1 MENVNSKE
9 YWDDRFSN
17 NWGTQNGPRYTYF
30 HGEVLLRH
38 LPEWLIGEISNRKLS
53 ICDWGCAE
61 GDAVNIFTSRFP
73 ESKVCGVDFAES
85 AIKNAKAKFPG
96 CNFSCENWITEKPAG
111 KYDVIYSSHTLEHF
125 RTPFQVIEDNL
136 IKRAEKY
143 VVVLVPFAE
152 DPQKMDPEH
161 FFRFIP
167 EVIPQKI
174 AGWDCVFYKVIN
186 SLKEHDLWKGIQ
198 VLLIFANPKTVSADF
213 TLASMPGEAAWMKM
227 EVQEKQDLCA
237 KLQQDVQVEQT
248 KRNLQNEHAKV
259 ILDQNTRLNNMLNAK
274 NQTPDLQKA
283 LTEAQNKAHEFQK
296 QLELSEGKRKIQEEH
311 SKVILDQNNRI
322 NATFNSQRE
331 NLSAKDAKIAE
342 LQKSL
347 SEARN
352 KAYDLEKQI
361 SLNEGKYQIQAERFR
376 ILQEQQKQ
384 ASAQAENLAG
394 LQKSLAAAQS
404 RILELQKQ
412 VETNEDK
419 QKLREEH
426 SKVILDQNAKL
437 NAMVNSQKESA
448 QAREAKIAEIQ
459 KTAAA
464 AQSRVLELQKQVE
477 TNDDKR
483 KLQEAHTKLILDQNT
498 KLNAMVNSQKE
509 SAQTREAKITEL
521 QKAFTN
527 ASFKINELQHQLSF
541 EKEKHTLYDD
551 RSKQISAS
559 LSVQKEEL
567 AAKDTVIAKLRKELE
582 EKSLAASDSE
592 KKIAEYKN
600 AADKNLAAVSNA
612 DQAIAELRK
621 QLQEKETEVASLNL
635 KVAESQKIL
644 AAKENSV
651 VMANARISD
660 LQKTIAAKDTTIT
673 AANGK
678 ISDLQK
684 TIAAKDTT
692 ITAVNVKLFD
702 LQKSSIEKDAAL
714 TAANGKISD
723 LQKNVAAKD
732 TAITAANTNIEA
744 GKKNLTAKDAEIAT
758 AKKAAASLE
767 KQLADLQKNYAAE
780 QRKVRSLQAENSI
793 LKVSR
798 EELWQIQTTRSYRA
812 VQKINRVRAK
822 VYSALGMEYPRGKQQ
837 VKKEEKKVAASVP
850 PVVKSGPKRLKDLHV
865 GAVMDQFSLSSFKP
879 ECDLFTFRTDDW
891 QAKFAEKKPDF
902 VMVESAWNGNDGAWQ
917 YKIGTYGGSTRDDL
931 FALLNYC
938 KKESIPTV
946 FWNKEDPP
954 HFDKFKEAAARF
966 DYVFTTDENCI
977 PAYQKECGHNR
988 VYALPFAA
996 QPLLHNPVMT
1006 EARSKNICFAGTY
1019 YATRFAERREQMDVL
1034 FKASEKL
1041 GLEIFDRQF
1050 GNTGPGYKDYLF
1062 PENLRKFI
1070 QGRLEYNDM
1079 VKAYRRYKIFLNV
1092 NSVVNSRTMFSR
1104 RVFELLACGTPTV
1117 TTPSDGIR
1125 HFFGDLVPE
1134 ITDPVAG
1141 YEVMK
1146 KIIEDVPY
1154 RRRLSAKGVRCV
1166 IGKHTYAHRL
1176 AEICKTIGLSV
1187 APQWENKI
1195 AVVLHNVCDEQATL
1209 EMLNLQKEKPALV
1222 IGVKADKLV
1231 KLLKKAGWNA
1241 FNVKKSGE
1249 VLDLLKKN
1257 PEINAVSFWNGKDAY
1272 TAEYLSD
1279 AMLALNNYSC
1289 DITGMVGVQSY
1300 QKGIWTPSGDF
1311 SKENFLVDHVFTDT
1325 LVFRPGVS
1333 RLQEF
1338 VESLFAGKE
1347 EVSVE
1352 SGYARTSFE
1361 YGLNGAEAK
1370 AEAWKEIIL

>member
-1 MENVNSKE
+1 MNLLFTGHDFKFLTPVIEYFEKKAGVSVRIEKQRGHVIEDEREAMRNCRWADVIFCEWALDNLRWYSQNKRPGQVLISRLHSQELESVDKYINATEWENVDNLILICPANHRRMLEKFPQIGAKAVTIYNPIPAAVASEIPKKENSEFHLGFVGIIPLRKRLDLGFE
-9 YWDDRFSN
+9 IFEKLRAKDSRWRLFIKGAKPQDYPWMASRVEEMKFYNALFKRIEESPYSQDVVFDKHGSDMLEWYSKIGFLLSTSDFEGSHQAVAEGMASGCIPVIR
-17 NWGTQNGPRYTYF
+17 NWLGADELYPAEYTYDF
-30 HGEVLLRH
+30 NADAETAAKKVLSWKKDPAFLKKTEKACRSFAVEH
-38 LPEWLIGEISNRKLS
+38 FDNAKIIGEIEALIKQHPAWQEETVNMKNNAKLLLVTFRES
-53 ICDWGCAE
+53 DTTESYRSRVEQIIKQHAGKDVKISLVCVHKPLDDKKKELLKSANDFFGVSYDMLEFPAYCSYAE
-61 GDAVNIFTSRFP
+61 PEDCIAALERINKFIAAYDADCVYDETSTVF
-73 ESKVCGVDFAES
+73 SDKKAAFAE
-85 AIKNAKAKFPG
+85 
-96 CNFSCENWITEKPAG
+96 
-111 KYDVIYSSHTLEHF
+111 
-125 RTPFQVIEDNL
+125 
-136 IKRAEKY
+136 
-143 VVVLVPFAE
+143 
-152 DPQKMDPEH
+152 
-161 FFRFIP
+161 
-167 EVIPQKI
+167 
-174 AGWDCVFYKVIN
+174 
-186 SLKEHDLWKGIQ
+186 
-198 VLLIFANPKTVSADF
+198 
-213 TLASMPGEAAWMKM
+213 LA
-227 EVQEKQDLCA
+227 A
-237 KLQQDVQVEQT
+237 KLDV
-248 KRNLQNEHAKV
+248 
-259 ILDQNTRLNNMLNAK
+259 
-274 NQTPDLQKA
+274 
-283 LTEAQNKAHEFQK
+283 
-296 QLELSEGKRKIQEEH
+296 S
-311 SKVILDQNNRI
+311 
-322 NATFNSQRE
+322 
-331 NLSAKDAKIAE
+331 
-342 LQKSL
+342 
-347 SEARN
+347 
-352 KAYDLEKQI
+352 
-361 SLNEGKYQIQAERFR
+361 
-376 ILQEQQKQ
+376 
-384 ASAQAENLAG
+384 
-394 LQKSLAAAQS
+394 QKSLAD
-404 RILELQKQ
+404 L
-412 VETNEDK
+412 
-419 QKLREEH
+419 
-426 SKVILDQNAKL
+426 
-437 NAMVNSQKESA
+437 
-448 QAREAKIAEIQ
+448 
-459 KTAAA
+459 
-464 AQSRVLELQKQVE
+464 
-477 TNDDKR
+477 
-483 KLQEAHTKLILDQNT
+483 NT
-498 KLNAMVNSQKE
+498 KLS
-509 SAQTREAKITEL
+509 
-521 QKAFTN
+521 
-527 ASFKINELQHQLSF
+527 
-541 EKEKHTLYDD
+541 
-551 RSKQISAS
+551 
-559 LSVQKEEL
+559 
-567 AAKDTVIAKLRKELE
+567 
-582 EKSLAASDSE
+582 
-592 KKIAEYKN
+592 
-600 AADKNLAAVSNA
+600 AAD
-612 DQAIAELRK
+612 Q
-621 QLQEKETEVASLNL
+621 QLLSKSAEVASLSAKLADTDQQLVYKSAENCAL
-635 KVAESQKIL
+635 SEKLVDAGQQLLEKTAETKSLNAKLSDVQKQLSVKTSESSSLNAKLGESQKQLTSQIASNAESQKKL
-644 AAKENSV
+644 AA
-651 VMANARISD
+651 
-660 LQKTIAAKDTTIT
+660 
-673 AANGK
+673 
-678 ISDLQK
+678 
-684 TIAAKDTT
+684 
-692 ITAVNVKLFD
+692 
-702 LQKSSIEKDAAL
+702 
-714 TAANGKISD
+714 
-723 LQKNVAAKD
+723 
-732 TAITAANTNIEA
+732 
-744 GKKNLTAKDAEIAT
+744 
-758 AKKAAASLE
+758 LE

-780 QRKVRSLQAENSI
+780 QRKVRSLQSENAI
-793 LKVSR
+793 LKTSS
-798 EELWQIQTTRSYRA
+798 EELWRIQTTRSYRA

-822 VYSALGMEYPRGKQQ
+822 VYSALGIEYPRGKQQ
-837 VKKEEKKVAASVP
+837 EKEIRNTGTSIPAAS
-850 PVVKSGPKRLKDLHV
+850 GNRKRLKDLHV

-879 ECDLFTFRTDDW
+879 ECDLFTFKPNDW

-1333 RLQEF
+1333 RLQDF
-1338 VESLFAGKE
+1338 VESLFSGKE